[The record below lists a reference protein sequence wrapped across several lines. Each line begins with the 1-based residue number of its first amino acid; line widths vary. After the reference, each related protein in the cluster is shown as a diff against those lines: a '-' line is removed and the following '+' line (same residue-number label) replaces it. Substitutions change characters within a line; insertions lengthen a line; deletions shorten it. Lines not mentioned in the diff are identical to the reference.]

1 MTISL
6 EYAEGAISSITA
18 DQYSRP
24 PPAQYSRPP
33 PAQYS
38 RPPPARSWVCQRF
51 VVECYLSRS
60 ISVVRDVCGAD
71 TL

>member
-18 DQYSRP
+18 DQC
-24 PPAQYSRPP
+24 
-33 PAQYS
+33 S

-60 ISVVRDVCGAD
+60 VSVVRNVCGGD